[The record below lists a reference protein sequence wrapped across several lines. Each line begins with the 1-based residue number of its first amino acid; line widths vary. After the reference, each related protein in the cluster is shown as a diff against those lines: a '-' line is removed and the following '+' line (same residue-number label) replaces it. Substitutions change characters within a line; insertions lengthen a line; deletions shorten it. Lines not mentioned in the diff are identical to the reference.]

1 LEKLMGTLAIP
12 RPRREPLPDPSGELV
27 LEAPPEPEKLVPAG
41 VLARLLPLVMLVGSL
56 GFIAVLGVDNPT
68 SWLFAGMFAISTVGM
83 VASGGGRGGAARAST
98 LDEGR
103 RDYLR
108 YLGQV
113 RRRVREVADAQR
125 LAAESVHPEP
135 DAWPAVLAA
144 GRLWERGPVDADF
157 GHVRVGLGAQQLAR
171 RLVAPQTGPPD
182 AIEPV
187 TALALRRFLMAHTV
201 VPDLPVAL
209 ALRESATVW
218 LEPGDGDT
226 EAARALARAVVAQ
239 YVVWHSPVHAR
250 LLVVAGRGALPEWEW
265 VKWLPHNAHPRHSD
279 GAGPLRMITSD
290 AAVARRWWQVE
301 PAGRAPGSGHREPH
315 LLVVADGIA
324 DGLDPWA
331 AVAGVTVLRIGAAAG
346 PRFTPSVVRL
356 RVVVD
361 RVERVVDAAEPPVP
375 VGIPDVME
383 PAQAAA
389 LARRL
394 ARYRPA
400 GAGPADDRV
409 LLAAPG
415 LPGLLGLRP
424 GAAGIDALRLRWS
437 SALGNRLRVP
447 IGVDERGTPVV
458 LDLKESAQGG
468 TGPHGLC
475 VGATG
480 SGKSEL
486 LRTLVLGLAATHP
499 PEALNFVLVD
509 FKGGATFLGLAAMPH
524 VSAVITNLADELTL
538 VDRMAD
544 ALAGEIMRRQEIL
557 RSAGNLVSVTEYAT
571 ARRARPELPPLP
583 ALVVVVDEF
592 SELLTQ
598 RPEMIDLM
606 VMIGRLGR
614 SLGLHLLLASQRLD
628 EGRLRGLESHL
639 SYRIA
644 LKTNSASE
652 SRAVLGVPDA
662 HQLPPTPGSAFLAT
676 GTDEL
681 VRFRGAY
688 VSGPGSSAVADRAR
702 MPAKAYPFVIGA
714 VPLSERPPARPP
726 DRDDAAPTVL
736 ESVIS
741 ALAGR
746 GAPAHR
752 VWLPPLSAPPPL
764 DEVVGPLRLVPGRG
778 LAAAGTSTGPG
789 GLRVAVGLVD
799 RPLLQRR
806 DPLVV
811 DLTGAAGHLAVVG
824 GPRAG
829 KSSALAAAVLGL
841 VLAHTPAELG
851 VHVLDFGGGALR
863 PLAGLPHVG
872 TVVDRQEVDLVRRTV
887 AEFGAALSRRERLFR
902 DADVSSVE
910 VFRLRR
916 AVGEFA
922 GEPATDLLLVVD
934 GYLTLRSEFDD
945 LEARLLS
952 LAAQGLAYGLHL
964 AMSATRWSEFR
975 PALKDLLG
983 TRLELRLGEP
993 AESEVDRRRA
1003 AAVPVWAGHGLAPD
1017 GAPVVVA
1024 APRAA
1029 GGADTAAL
1037 VAAIADAWPAPGFA
1051 SVRLLP
1057 LRIELAELPPGRSGI
1072 PIGVDEE
1079 RLGCVEF
1086 DLAAEP
1092 HLLCFADAESG
1103 KTTLLRLIARG
1114 VITQFSPD
1122 QARVI
1127 VVDPRRGLLG
1137 AVPDSHLIGYAS
1149 SSEQTAAVARSLE
1162 ESLRKRLPGPDVTP
1176 QAMRE
1181 RSWWRGPDVYLL
1193 IDDYDL
1199 VVPGSG
1205 ATHPLLPIVEFLSQA
1220 KDVGLHVVVARR
1232 CGGAGRALFDPL
1244 LGRLRELG
1252 ASGLVLN
1259 GSPDEGALVE
1269 SVKASPQPPGRGTL
1283 VERRRGARRVQLA
1296 WLGPDEGPG

>member
-1 LEKLMGTLAIP
+1 MGTLSIP
-12 RPRREPLPDPSGELV
+12 RPRREPPPDPGGELV

-41 VLARLLPLVMLVGSL
+41 ILTRLLPLVMLLGSL

-83 VASGGGRGGAARAST
+83 LASGSGRGGAARASS

-125 LAAESVHPEP
+125 HAAESVHPEP
-135 DAWPAVLAA
+135 DAWPTVLAA
-144 GRLWERGPVDADF
+144 GRLWERGPTDADF
-157 GHVRVGLGAQQLAR
+157 GHVRVGLGAQRLAR
-171 RLVAPQTGPPD
+171 RLVPPQTGPPD
-182 AIEPV
+182 ALEPV
-187 TALALRRFLMAHTV
+187 TALALRRFLVAHTV
-201 VPDLPVAL
+201 VSDLPVAL
-209 ALRESATVW
+209 ALRESTAVW
-218 LEPGDGDT
+218 LEPGDGDAG
-226 EAARALARAVVAQ
+226 AARALARAVVAQ
-239 YVVWHSPVHAR
+239 YVLWHSPVDAR
-250 LLVVAGRGALPEWEW
+250 LLVVAAPGALLEWEW
-265 VKWLPHNAHPRHSD
+265 VKWLPHNAHPRQSD

-290 AAVARRWWQVE
+290 AAAARRWWLAE
-301 PAGRAPGSGHREPH
+301 PAGRVPGLQEPH
-315 LLVVADGIA
+315 LLVVADGIV

-331 AVAGVTVLRIGAAAG
+331 AVAGVTMVRIGAAG
-346 PRFTPSVVRL
+346 GGLSTPSAVRL
-356 RVVVD
+356 RVSVD
-361 RVERVVDAAEPPVP
+361 RVERVVDPAEPPVP
-375 VGIPDVME
+375 VGVPDAME

-400 GAGPADDRV
+400 GAGPTDDRV
-409 LLAAPG
+409 FSAPG
-415 LPGLLGLRP
+415 LPGLLGLSP

-437 SALGNRLRVP
+437 SAEQDRLRVP
-447 IGVDERGTPVV
+447 LGVDERGAPVI
-458 LDLKESAQGG
+458 LDLKEAAQGG

-486 LRTLVLGLAATHP
+486 LRTLVLGLAATHAS
-499 PEALNFVLVD
+499 EALNFVLVD

-557 RSAGNLVSVTEYAT
+557 RSAGNLVSVTEYTA
-571 ARRARPELPPLP
+571 ARRGRPGLPPLP

-592 SELLTQ
+592 SELLSE

-662 HQLPPTPGSAFLAT
+662 HQLPPSPGSAFLAT

-681 VRFRGAY
+681 MRFRGAY
-688 VSGPGSSAVADRAR
+688 VSGPGSAAVADGVRA
-702 MPAKAYPFVIGA
+702 PARAYPFVIGG
-714 VPLSERPPARPP
+714 VPLPEQPPAHQP
-726 DRDDAAPTVL
+726 DRADDTRTVL
-736 ESVIS
+736 EAVID

-752 VWLPPLSAPPPL
+752 VWLPPLSAPPAL
-764 DEVVGPLRLVPGRG
+764 DEVLGPLRPVPGRG
-778 LAAAGTSTGPG
+778 LAAAGTSPGPG
-789 GLRVAVGLVD
+789 RLWVAVGLVD

-811 DLTGAAGHLAVVG
+811 DLSGAGGHLAVVG

-829 KSSALAAAVLGL
+829 KSSALAAVVLAL
-841 VLAHTPAELG
+841 ALAHTPAELG

-863 PLAGLPHVG
+863 PLAGLPHIG
-872 TVVDRQEVDLVRRTV
+872 TVADRQELDLVRRTV

-902 DADVSSVE
+902 EAGVPSVE
-910 VFRLRR
+910 AFRLRR
-916 AVGEFA
+916 AAGEFA
-922 GEPATDLLLVVD
+922 EEPATDLLLVVD
-934 GYLTLRSEFDD
+934 GALTLRSEFDD
-945 LEARLLS
+945 IEARLLS

-983 TRLELRLGEP
+983 ARLELRLGEP
-993 AESEVDRRRA
+993 AESDVDRRRA
-1003 AAVPVWAGHGLAPD
+1003 AAVPAQAGHGLSVD
-1017 GAPVVVA
+1017 GAPAVIA

-1037 VAAIADAWPAPGFA
+1037 VARIAAAWPAPGFA
-1051 SVRLLP
+1051 PVRLLP
-1057 LRIELAELPPGRSGI
+1057 LRIELAELAPGRSGI
-1072 PIGVDEE
+1072 PIGADEE
-1079 RLGCVEF
+1079 QLDCVEF
-1086 DLAAEP
+1086 DPAVEP

-1103 KTTLLRLIARG
+1103 KTTLLRLIAHGISTRFG
-1114 VITQFSPD
+1114 PE

-1137 AVPDSHLIGYAS
+1137 AVPAEHLIGYAS
-1149 SSEQTAAVARSLE
+1149 SSEQTAAVVRSLV
-1162 ESLRKRLPGPDVTP
+1162 ESLRKRLPGPEVTP
-1176 QAMRE
+1176 QAMRQ
-1181 RSWWRGPDVYLL
+1181 RSWWRGPEVYLL

-1199 VVPGSG
+1199 VAPGGG
-1205 ATHPLLPIVEFLSQA
+1205 AAHPLLPIVEFLSQA

-1244 LGRLRELG
+1244 LGRLKELG
-1252 ASGLVLN
+1252 TPGLVLN

-1269 SVKASPQPPGRGTL
+1269 AVKAGPQPPGRGTL

>member
-1 LEKLMGTLAIP
+1 MGTLAIP

-41 VLARLLPLVMLVGSL
+41 ILTRLLPLVMLVGSV

-83 VASGGGRGGAARAST
+83 LASGGGRGGAARASS

-125 LAAESVHPEP
+125 HAAESAHPEP

-144 GRLWERGPVDADF
+144 GRLWERGPTDADF
-157 GHVRVGLGAQQLAR
+157 GHVRVGLGAQRLAR

-187 TALALRRFLMAHTV
+187 TALALRRFLVAHMV
-201 VPDLPVAL
+201 VPDLPIAV

-218 LEPGDGDT
+218 LEPGDGD
-226 EAARALARAVVAQ
+226 AGAVRALARAVVAQ
-239 YVVWHSPVHAR
+239 YVVWHSPADAR
-250 LLVVAGRGALPEWEW
+250 LLVVAEPWALPEWDW

-290 AAVARRWWQVE
+290 AAVARRWWPAE
-301 PAGRAPGSGHREPH
+301 PASRAPGQREPH
-315 LLVVADGIA
+315 LLVVADGIV

-331 AVAGVTVLRIGAAAG
+331 AVAGVTVVRLGAAAG
-346 PRFTPSVVRL
+346 PRSAPSVVRL
-356 RVVVD
+356 RVAVD
-361 RVERVVDAAEPPVP
+361 RLERVVDPAEPPVL
-375 VGIPDVME
+375 VGVPDAME

-394 ARYRPA
+394 ARYRPT
-400 GAGPADDRV
+400 GTGPTNDRV
-409 LLAAPG
+409 LSAPG

-437 SALGNRLRVP
+437 SDEEDRLRVP
-447 IGVDERGTPVV
+447 LGVDERGVPVV
-458 LDLKESAQGG
+458 LDLKEAAQGG

-475 VGATG
+475 IGATG

-486 LRTLVLGLAATHP
+486 LRTLVLGLAATHA

-544 ALAGEIMRRQEIL
+544 ALAGEIMRRQEVL
-557 RSAGNLVSVTEYAT
+557 RSTGNLASVTEYTA
-571 ARRARPELPPLP
+571 ARRGRPELPPLP

-592 SELLTQ
+592 SELLAQ

-688 VSGPGSSAVADRAR
+688 VSGPGSASVADGLGIAAR
-702 MPAKAYPFVIGA
+702 AYPFVIGA
-714 VPLSERPPARPP
+714 VPLPERPPADP
-726 DRDDAAPTVL
+726 DADTPTVL
-736 ESVIS
+736 EAVIS

-752 VWLPPLSAPPPL
+752 VWLPPLSVPPPL
-764 DEVVGPLRLVPGRG
+764 DEVLGPLRLVPGRG
-778 LAAAGTSTGPG
+778 LAAAGPSPG
-789 GLRVAVGLVD
+789 LGHLRVVVGLVD

-829 KSSALAAAVLGL
+829 KSSALATV
-841 VLAHTPAELG
+841 VLALALGHTPTELG

-872 TVVDRQEVDLVRRTV
+872 TVADRQEVDLVRRTV
-887 AEFGAALSRRERLFR
+887 AEFGAALGRRERLFR
-902 DADVSSVE
+902 EAGVASVE
-910 VFRLRR
+910 AFRLRR
-916 AVGEFA
+916 AAGEFA
-922 GEPATDLLLVVD
+922 DEPATDLLA
-934 GYLTLRSEFDD
+934 GGRRRSH
-945 LEARLLS
+945 
-952 LAAQGLAYGLHL
+952 AAQ
-964 AMSATRWSEFR
+964 R
-975 PALKDLLG
+975 
-983 TRLELRLGEP
+983 
-993 AESEVDRRRA
+993 VRRA
-1003 AAVPVWAGHGLAPD
+1003 
-1017 GAPVVVA
+1017 
-1024 APRAA
+1024 
-1029 GGADTAAL
+1029 
-1037 VAAIADAWPAPGFA
+1037 
-1051 SVRLLP
+1051 
-1057 LRIELAELPPGRSGI
+1057 
-1072 PIGVDEE
+1072 
-1079 RLGCVEF
+1079 
-1086 DLAAEP
+1086 
-1092 HLLCFADAESG
+1092 
-1103 KTTLLRLIARG
+1103 
-1114 VITQFSPD
+1114 
-1122 QARVI
+1122 
-1127 VVDPRRGLLG
+1127 
-1137 AVPDSHLIGYAS
+1137 
-1149 SSEQTAAVARSLE
+1149 
-1162 ESLRKRLPGPDVTP
+1162 
-1176 QAMRE
+1176 
-1181 RSWWRGPDVYLL
+1181 RGP
-1193 IDDYDL
+1193 
-1199 VVPGSG
+1199 
-1205 ATHPLLPIVEFLSQA
+1205 
-1220 KDVGLHVVVARR
+1220 VVVARR
-1232 CGGAGRALFDPL
+1232 PGS
-1244 LGRLRELG
+1244 RLRPAPG
-1252 ASGLVLN
+1252 AVGHPLV
-1259 GSPDEGALVE
+1259 GVPTGG
-1269 SVKASPQPPGRGTL
+1269 QGPPRL
-1283 VERRRGARRVQLA
+1283 PSRAAARGARRVGGRPA
-1296 WLGPDEGPG
+1296 ASRCRTRPGGPRPVAGWCTDCGGRPAHGRRCRHGCARRRHRRRTAHAGFRIGPPAAPADRAGGAAARQSGDPDRDRRGAARLRRVRPRRGAASAVLRRR